1 MNITLLRQPLG
12 SVQAQWLV
20 VGFFEDESEPPGEL
34 RGTAAHE
41 IVKRLIAEKDVTGSV
56 GELTP
61 FYDLGAF
68 DAQSLLLIGLGPR
81 ARFDAGAAF
90 SAGYAFSKR
99 LSSKRRETVAVALPE
114 SDDPETIAK
123 ALIEGAIVATRG
135 PGLKKSEANRHA
147 FETLSL
153 VIAPE
158 TAGKDEVFLA
168 SLGRAEVVGEAVNL
182 ARDLVN
188 TPPAEKSPA
197 RLCDRIEVI
206 ASDSGLAVE
215 IWDEER
221 IRRERFGG
229 LDGVASG
236 SDEPARFMILE
247 YSGGDRSPVLAL
259 VGKGV
264 TFDSGGLCLKPAASM
279 EDMKSDMTG
288 AAVVAAAMQAIARL
302 ALPVNVVGYLALT
315 ENMTGGKAM
324 KMGDVLTMRNGKTV
338 EIMNTDAEGRLILA
352 DALAYAVERQPERV
366 LDLATLTGACIVA
379 LGLKVAGVFSNN
391 DTFCEEVVNAS
402 RKTGERVWRL
412 PLHDDYKEQLKS
424 SVADFKNV
432 GGKWGGAATA
442 AKFLEQFVGSTPW
455 IHLDIAGPSWCD
467 TENSTRDAGGT
478 GCFVRTLVEYVEEWS
493 QTQRSEAQ
501 EA

>member
-1 MNITLLRQPLG
+1 LPSMKTTLLREPLG
-12 SVQAQWLV
+12 AVQAQWLV
-20 VGFFEDESEPPGEL
+20 VGVYEDESEAPVAL
-34 RGTAAHE
+34 QGTAFE
-41 IVKRLIAEKDVTGSV
+41 DLLKRLIAEKDLTGSL

-61 FYDLGAF
+61 FYEVPGF
-68 DAQSLLLIGLGPR
+68 QTRGLLLVGLGPR
-81 ARFDAGAAF
+81 SRFDAGAAF
-90 SAGYAFSKR
+90 SAGFAFGKR
-99 LSSKRRETVAVALPE
+99 LAGKKRDNVSVALPP
-114 SDDPETIAK
+114 SDDPRAVAK

-135 PGLKKSEANRHA
+135 PGIKKSEASRHA
-147 FETLSL
+147 FETLCL
-153 VIAPE
+153 VIDPATE
-158 TAGKDEVFLA
+158 ANDELFANELR
-168 SLGRAEVVGEAVNL
+168 RAEIVGEAVNL

-197 RLCDRIEVI
+197 RLADRIALV
-206 ASDSGLAVE
+206 ASDAGIAVE
-215 IWDEER
+215 VWEDER
-221 IRRERFGG
+221 IRHERFGG
-229 LDGVASG
+229 LLGVAAG
-236 SDEPARFMILE
+236 SDEPPRFMILE
-247 YSGGDRSPVLAL
+247 YLRGDKSPTLAL

-302 ALPVNVVGYLALT
+302 ALPVNVMGYLALT

-352 DALAYAVERQPERV
+352 DALSYAVERQADRV

-379 LGLKVAGVFSNN
+379 LGPKMAGLFSNN
-391 DTFCEEVVNAS
+391 DSFCKELMAVC

-412 PLHDDYKEQLKS
+412 PLHDDFKEQLKS
-424 SVADFKNV
+424 SVADLKNI

-442 AKFLEQFVGSTPW
+442 AKFLEQFVSSTPW

-478 GCFVRTLVEYVEEWS
+478 GCFVRSLVAYVE
-493 QTQRSEAQ
+493 RRG
-501 EA
+501 